1 MKRGRQICHF
11 CSIKKHYMI
20 YSIRL
25 AYKIG
30 IINHLKNIVITIK
43 IQIQK
48 SNKASYVH
56 TTKFS
61 ILVDNRKNDRTCS
74 VCNSR
79 SDILQYEEVINATFR
94 VYIESIF
101 LKKCYVISMRNYQ
114 TSTHFEIIILLR
126 LLCTP
131 L

>member
-1 MKRGRQICHF
+1 M
-11 CSIKKHYMI
+11 
-20 YSIRL
+20 

-48 SNKASYVH
+48 SNKAPYVN

-61 ILVDNRKNDRTCS
+61 ILVHNRKNDRTCS

-79 SDILQYEEVINATFR
+79 SDILEYEEVINATFR
-94 VYIESIF
+94 VYIGSNF
-101 LKKCYVISMRNYQ
+101 S
-114 TSTHFEIIILLR
+114 
-126 LLCTP
+126 
-131 L
+131 